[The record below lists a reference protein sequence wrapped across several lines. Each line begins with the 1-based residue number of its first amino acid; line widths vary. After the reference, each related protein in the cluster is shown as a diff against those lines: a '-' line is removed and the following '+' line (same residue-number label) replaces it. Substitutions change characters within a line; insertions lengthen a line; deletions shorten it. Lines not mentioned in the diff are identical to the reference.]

1 MTSELEEMGKMWEMR
16 GQTNGGETSA
26 VLPNLF
32 DPYSPLQTAQLPLNQ
47 HKPEMFHLNSYYAGY
62 DLQWSFWQVFYVVHT
77 LLFKSLGSSGIFF

>member
-1 MTSELEEMGKMWEMR
+1 M
-16 GQTNGGETSA
+16 GGETSA

-77 LLFKSLGSSGIFF
+77 LLFKILGSSGIYF